1 MIQLE
6 SNFKMNAKI
15 KVIGVGGGGCNA
27 INTMI
32 MSNLE
37 GVEFIAAN
45 TDLQALGACK
55 SPLKVQLGSQIT
67 KGLGAGADPEVGK
80 KAMME
85 DLEKMKELIQ
95 GADMVFIAAG
105 MGGGTG
111 TGGAPVL
118 ASIAKDLGALTVAVV
133 TKPFMFEGKRRQ
145 MVASR
150 GIDELKNAV
159 DTLIA
164 IPNQRLLVNSSKRM
178 TLIEGFKKAD
188 EILLHAVKGISDLIT
203 VPGLIN
209 LDFNDV
215 RTVMSEMGMAFMG
228 TGEGTGENRA
238 IEAARKAI
246 SSPLLED
253 VTIDGAKGLLIN
265 ITAGPDLTLFEVNE
279 ASSMIQEDAHDD
291 ANIIFGAVIDER
303 AGEEVRVTVIATGF
317 GKEDRA
323 ALSDEVKVPFSVIPK
338 LGCDEKD
345 IPTFVRKGNGT
356 RRVQPE
362 VIKVGTIIDT
372 CFNDNGEYDT
382 PTFLRRQAE

>member
-1 MIQLE
+1 
-6 SNFKMNAKI
+6 
-15 KVIGVGGGGCNA
+15 
-27 INTMI
+27 
-32 MSNLE
+32 
-37 GVEFIAAN
+37 
-45 TDLQALGACK
+45 
-55 SPLKVQLGSQIT
+55 VQLGSQIT